1 MYSAMNQFVELIYD
15 NLSFIQILHVI
26 FHISHRMFLPF
37 ADGEKSL
44 SMLPMVH
51 IAGFTIGMLNP
62 LCQGATVVI
71 LPRFEP
77 ETFLQSLQK
86 YKARGFI
93 LLTSWFQFKVN

>member
-1 MYSAMNQFVELIYD
+1 MMHICLQFANQKHSNTPYAEKYCFAL
-15 NLSFIQILHVI
+15 FHV
-26 FHISHRMFLPF
+26 SHPMFLPF

-71 LPRFEP
+71 LSRFEP

-86 YKARGFI
+86 YKA
-93 LLTSWFQFKVN
+93 S